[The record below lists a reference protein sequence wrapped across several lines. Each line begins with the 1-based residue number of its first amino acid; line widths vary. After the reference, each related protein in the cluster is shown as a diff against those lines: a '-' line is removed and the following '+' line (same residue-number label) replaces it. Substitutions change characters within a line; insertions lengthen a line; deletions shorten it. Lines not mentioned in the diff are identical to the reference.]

1 MKGPSQAVGLR
12 SASGLFC
19 VAVCAPSPADCL
31 QGVPLGRSQPIRDRL
46 AFASRNC
53 PQEILLLVWRIVPQV
68 KAGLQGVPRRPSCKS
83 TYDLQPPSTRREK
96 SSTGR
101 SRPPE
106 HRQSCHVLYDGNH
119 EFALNGW
126 ERYTE
131 LGKAP
136 QQHTMPPPSRP
147 PSSSGTDKNYIIL
160 TPLNPGGQVG
170 PCGTRESDF
179 FMCGRHI
186 SLTRWHLWKIERER
200 VGVQLTPKSYVFPLN
215 CLAGIKMRTI
225 SR

>member
-1 MKGPSQAVGLR
+1 MNCVWKGMAGGDEGPESGRGVKVSLWFVLCCGLCTFR
-12 SASGLFC
+12 ESLQEGAGI
-19 VAVCAPSPADCL
+19 VA
-31 QGVPLGRSQPIRDRL
+31 QPISDHL

-53 PQEILLLVWRIVPQV
+53 PQEILLLVWRIVSQV
-68 KAGLQGVPRRPSCKS
+68 KAGLQGLPRRPSCKS

-101 SRPPE
+101 PWPPE

-160 TPLNPGGQVG
+160 TPLNPGGQV
-170 PCGTRESDF
+170 
-179 FMCGRHI
+179 
-186 SLTRWHLWKIERER
+186 WKT
-200 VGVQLTPKSYVFPLN
+200 GV
-215 CLAGIKMRTI
+215 
-225 SR
+225 